1 MYPRSVRAF
10 RTVLAA
16 LVIACV
22 PATAWAQRVTKV
34 PDGDT
39 IVVEG
44 VGKVHLL
51 GIKSADQPALHV
63 GPSGP
68 PPQPRHDPSTPA
80 PAAVG
85 GHISLGRDRPSRDF
99 LRKLA
104 LGKTVRIQYDP
115 LAGSSG
121 EPSAYLLLEDGTLL
135 NAEMLKAGW
144 ATLDVT
150 RPFSRAEEFR
160 HLEKDAQSASV
171 GIWIR

>member
-1 MYPRSVRAF
+1 MIAV
-10 RTVLAA
+10 V
-16 LVIACV
+16 VIAFV
-22 PATAWAQRVTKV
+22 PAAAWAQEVTKV

-39 IVVEG
+39 LVIKG
-44 VGKVHLL
+44 VGKVRLI
-51 GIKSADQPALHV
+51 GIKSADAPPAGL

-80 PAAVG
+80 PTAIG

-99 LRKLA
+99 LRKIA
-104 LGKTVRIQYDP
+104 LGKTVRIEYDP

-121 EPSAYLLLEDGTLL
+121 DRGAYLFLEDGTLL

-144 ATLDVT
+144 ARLDAT
-150 RPFSRAEEFR
+150 RPFAHEQEFKR
-160 HLEKDAQSASV
+160 LEAQAQSAAV